1 MPTYLYECG
10 SSRKRFDR
18 IARIS
23 EHQSIVECR
32 CGAMASQIITPPR
45 VIIPAHMSAT
55 GQSSYQSPIDG
66 RLITTAA
73 QRREDM
79 ARNDCVEYDPGMRQ
93 DVDRKV
99 AADELALD
107 RALDETFDREIAAM
121 PAHKLERLDAEM
133 CVGMNA
139 EVARI

>member
-1 MPTYLYECG
+1 MPNYLYQCEN
-10 SSRKRFDR
+10 SKKRFDR
-18 IARIS
+18 FARVVD
-23 EHQSIVECR
+23 HQAVVECA
-32 CGAMASQIITPPR
+32 CGANAIQIITAPM

-55 GQSSYQSPIDG
+55 GNSSYQSPIDG
-66 RLITTAA
+66 RPITTER

-79 ARNDCVEYDPGMRQ
+79 ARNDCVEYEPGMRQ

-107 RALDETFDREIAAM
+107 RAVDETFDREIAAM

-133 CVGMNA
+133 CAGMNA
-139 EVARI
+139 ETIRI